1 MLFHISKTWNARGL
15 CTAAATFL
23 AAALTVIV
31 VSRPAK
37 AIEIERVTTPL
48 GIEVWL
54 VEENTLPLIAMNF
67 AFKGGAAQDPAET
80 PGVANFLSGILT
92 EGAGDLDA
100 EAFQTRLEEL
110 AVRMSFSASRD
121 SFSGSLRTLSEQ
133 RDAAFE
139 MLALALNSP
148 RFDQDAIDRLRGQ
161 VAASIRRDLTNPN
174 AIAGRAWSETL
185 FPEHPYGRP
194 VKGTMESV
202 ANINAD
208 VLSAFQTRALSR
220 QNLVIGI
227 VGDIS
232 AEDLKPL
239 IDKTFGGLPEES
251 GLQAVDQV
259 VLPAEGFSKDIEQP
273 LPQTIIQFGLPGLER
288 DDPDFIPAFVLN
300 HILGGGSFTSR
311 LWNAVR
317 EERGLAYSVYSY
329 LNPMDHAALWVGGTA
344 TSTQQAEQALEIIK
358 QEIAR
363 IAENGPTEEE
373 LADTKRYLIGAFPLR
388 FDTNSR
394 IAQQLVG
401 YQIDDLGID
410 YFNRRNGLVE
420 AVTLDDVKR
429 VAQRLFEKP
438 DLFVV
443 TVGQSTTGG

>member
-1 MLFHISKTWNARGL
+1 MHSLIIKTWIGTGL
-15 CTAAATFL
+15 RRVAAACL
-23 AAALTVIV
+23 IAALAVFA
-31 VSRPAK
+31 VSPAK

-54 VEENTLPLIAMNF
+54 VEENTLPLIALNF
-67 AFKGGAAQDPAET
+67 AFRGGSAHDPAET
-80 PGVANFLSGILT
+80 PGVANFLSGMLT

-100 EAFQTRLEEL
+100 EAFQTRLEER
-110 AVRMSFSASRD
+110 AVRMSFSTGRD
-121 SFSGSLRTLSEQ
+121 TFSGSLRTLSEQ
-133 RDAAFE
+133 RDAAFD

-161 VAASIRRDLTNPN
+161 VEASIRRDMTNPN

-194 VKGTMESV
+194 VDGTMESV
-202 ANINAD
+202 ATIDAEM
-208 VLSAFQTRALSR
+208 LRAFHTRALSR
-220 QNLVIGI
+220 ENLVVGI

-232 AEDLKPL
+232 AEDVKPL
-239 IDKTFGGLPEES
+239 IDKAFGGLPERS
-251 GLQAVDQV
+251 GLTEIDQV
-259 VLPAEGFSKDIEQP
+259 VLPAEGFRKNIEQP

-311 LWNAVR
+311 LWHAVR
-317 EERGLAYSVYSY
+317 EDRGLAYSVYSY

-344 TSTQQAEQALEIIK
+344 TSTQQAEKALDIIR

-373 LADTKRYLIGAFPLR
+373 LVDTKRYLIGAFPLR

-410 YFNRRNGLVE
+410 YFDRRNGLVE

-429 VAQRLFEKP
+429 VAQRLFDTP
-438 DLFVV
+438 NLFVV
-443 TVGQSTTGG
+443 KVGQNTTGG